1 MACGWCCCVLF
12 GLYLLI
18 TFGCF
23 GLLFVASPFD
33 FVGLAL
39 CGFGLMVT
47 LFSYVGLMLVGCLFV
62 FDVLSIVRCVLC
74 GCCGAGCGCYAI

>member
-1 MACGWCCCVLF
+1 MACGWCYCVLF

-39 CGFGLMVT
+39 YGFGLMVT
-47 LFSYVGLMLVGCLFV
+47 LFSYVGLMLCVVWCCGYLLF
-62 FDVLSIVRCVLC
+62 
-74 GCCGAGCGCYAI
+74 GCCLEWLL